1 MGALILSID
10 QGTTSTRAI
19 LFDPAGNI
27 LSISQKELK
36 LYYPDNG
43 WVEQDPRDIWADT
56 QQVCRD
62 VLKSRGIKPSQVA
75 AIGITNQRETTIV
88 WDRKTGEPVHN
99 AVVWQDRR
107 TANFCEKLEKDG
119 YLEKVRARAG
129 LLIDPYFSGTKIKW
143 ILDNVSGAKEKA
155 KKGELAFGT
164 MDCFLLW
171 KMTGGKVHATDA
183 TNASRTMIFNI
194 VKQEWDDDLLA
205 LLDIPRALLP
215 QVKDCSGDFG
225 KVTPDFIGCDVP
237 VTGIAGDQQA
247 ALFGQAC
254 FSPGMVKSTYGTG
267 CFALMN
273 IGDSFRESKNRML
286 TTVAYRLNGKTTY
299 AIEGAI
305 FSAGA
310 AIQWLRDGL
319 GIIGSAA
326 QTEEIARS
334 VPDSGGVYLV
344 PAFTGLGAPYWDP
357 YARGALVGLTRDTG
371 PAHFVRAALEALAYQ
386 TRDLLD
392 ALATDGAPPLSVLK
406 VDGGVTANAFAMQ
419 FVADI
424 CEVTVERPAFQ
435 EMTALGAAK
444 LAAQRG
450 ETRTV
455 DVGLAQQGVF
465 FRRPGPAPAAAI
477 AQLAD
482 GEAEAADRALGK
494 AFLAEHPDDRRVAMT
509 RFGQVESPRRFRLR
523 PVRRMVRMHDAESS
537 GPAG

>member
-27 LSISQKELK
+27 LGVSQKELK

-99 AVVWQDRR
+99 AIVWQDRR

-119 YLEKVRARAG
+119 YLEKVRARTG

-143 ILDNVSGAKEKA
+143 ILDNVSGVKEKA

-267 CFALMN
+267 CFALIN

-334 VPDSGGVYLV
+334 VPDTGGVYLV
-344 PAFTGLGAPYWDP
+344 PAFTGLGAPYWNP
-357 YARGALVGLTRDTG
+357 HARGSLTGLTRG
-371 PAHFVRAALEALAYQ
+371 SSRAHIVRAALEAQAYQ
-386 TRDLLD
+386 TEDLMRAMIED
-392 ALATDGAPPLSVLK
+392 AGDRIDEIR
-406 VDGGVTANAFAMQ
+406 VDGGMVKNSWVCQ
-419 FVADI
+419 FLADI
-424 CEVTVERPAFQ
+424 TNTPVLRPAIT
-435 EMTALGAAK
+435 ETTALGAAY
-444 LAAQRG
+444 LAGLHAGIFSSLEDIRKAWKC
-450 ETRTV
+450 ENYFSPAMPDTERRTLYAGWQQAV
-455 DVGLAQQGVF
+455 RQVLAN
-465 FRRPGPAPAAAI
+465 
-477 AQLAD
+477 
-482 GEAEAADRALGK
+482 
-494 AFLAEHPDDRRVAMT
+494 
-509 RFGQVESPRRFRLR
+509 
-523 PVRRMVRMHDAESS
+523 
-537 GPAG
+537 